1 MNSLLPTTRRQR
13 EIFNTVSHL
22 LGTMLA
28 VAALVALVTSG
39 IQSGNTR
46 KIVAFSVYGGSLVFL
61 YMSSTLY
68 HWLWG
73 RAKAFFKRMDYIGI
87 FMLIAGTYTPFAL
100 LTIGG
105 TWGWGVLAVI
115 WSVALFGGVVYAIRG
130 DRAKKLAF
138 VLYIAMGW
146 IGLVTAGPMSRNL
159 PPAAL
164 TLLVGGGLLYTV
176 GVALLGFKSVKRS
189 HEIWHVL
196 VLSASAC
203 HFLVMFIYV
212 A

>member
-1 MNSLLPTTRRQR
+1 MSLGPSTARQR
-13 EIFNTVSHL
+13 EIFNTLSHL
-22 LGTMLA
+22 LGALLA
-28 VAALVALVTSG
+28 IAALVVLVVVG
-39 IQSGNTR
+39 VRSGNTR
-46 KIVAFSVYGGSLVFL
+46 KIVAFSIYGGSLVFL

-73 RAKAFFKRMDYIGI
+73 RAKAVFKRMDYIGI
-87 FMLIAGTYTPFAL
+87 FFLIAGTYTPFAL

-115 WSVALFGGVVYAIRG
+115 WSIALFGGIVYAIRG
-130 DRAKKLAF
+130 DRAKRLAF
-138 VLYIAMGW
+138 VLYISMGW
-146 IGLVTAGPMSRNL
+146 IGLITAGPMSRNL

-164 TLLVGGGLLYTV
+164 SLIVAGGLLYTV
-176 GVALLGFKSVKRS
+176 GVALLGFKSIKRA

-196 VLSASAC
+196 VLNASAC
-203 HFLVMFIYV
+203 HFLAMFLYV